1 MDFNVGII
9 LYPNVM
15 DHLNNMTEI
24 EDYVQFE
31 ATLNYWAWDNVENG
45 YKLNVTELPLV
56 PCSLDKFHEPYSP
69 MRENLKSSIPFA
81 RCIENHE
88 NVTL

>member
-31 ATLNYWAWDNVENG
+31 ATLNYWAWDNE
-45 YKLNVTELPLV
+45 
-56 PCSLDKFHEPYSP
+56 
-69 MRENLKSSIPFA
+69 
-81 RCIENHE
+81 
-88 NVTL
+88 